1 MSWSEIFALI
11 AIIAGLL
18 GFTGVLGN
26 FASIG
31 QAFFY
36 IFTVI
41 FIVSLIQRFR
51 GSKPGKKSNTL
62 D

>member
-18 GFTGVLGN
+18 GFTGILGN
-26 FASIG
+26 YTSAG

-41 FIVSLIQRFR
+41 FVVSLIQRLR
-51 GSKPGKKSNTL
+51 GPKPREKE
-62 D
+62 